1 MTAAPG
7 STDAMNSPVAH
18 DLIGRIDP
26 DRLVETACAYVSTP
40 SPTGDEQAMAERVR
54 AAFEQTGLTVT
65 WQEVEAGRPNVIGTL
80 EGAGGGSSL
89 MFNGHMDTSYSGRE
103 PHLRP
108 IPGFQPAAFVRD
120 GRIYGL
126 GISNMKGALA
136 CYLEAVRAVIDAG
149 LRLRGDV
156 LIACVVGEIE
166 KTQWGDEFQGR
177 EYRGYAAGSRYL
189 ATHGGIAD
197 MCILGEP
204 TEQRVVLG
212 HYGTMWARISTQGP
226 FVHTAFSTGRMAENS
241 IVRMREVIDDV
252 LAWIP
257 QWEERAAYRGC
268 QGVVNLGSLRGGYPW
283 RVSRTPH
290 RTDLFLDVRVPPT
303 MRMQEAKRAL
313 ADLVSELRLKY
324 PDYGLE
330 YEVYVTA
337 PGAEID
343 EAHPLIQAID
353 AGHEQVFGAAPERDV
368 VRWFS
373 DASALTRYG
382 IETVNYGTS
391 SGLPGPDG
399 ENLDIEGLVKIATV
413 YALAIAR
420 ICEVSS

>member
-1 MTAAPG
+1 
-7 STDAMNSPVAH
+7 
-18 DLIGRIDP
+18 
-26 DRLVETACAYVSTP
+26 
-40 SPTGDEQAMAERVR
+40 MAETVR
-54 AAFEQTGLTVT
+54 GAFEDTGLTT
-65 WQEVEAGRPNVIGTL
+65 AWQEVEEGRPNVLGTL
-80 EGAGGGSSL
+80 EGQGGGPTL

-103 PHLRP
+103 PHLRE
-108 IPGFQPAAFVRD
+108 IVGFQPRSLVRD

-136 CYLEAVRAVIDAG
+136 CYLEAVRAVRDAG
-149 LRLRGDV
+149 VRLKGDV

-166 KTQWGDEFQGR
+166 KTQWGEEFRGA

-189 ATHGGIAD
+189 PSHGGVAD

-212 HYGTMWARISTQGP
+212 HFGTMWARISTHGP
-226 FVHTAFSTGRMAENS
+226 FIHTAFSSGRMQENS
-241 IVRMREVIDDV
+241 IVRMRKVLDDV
-252 LAWIP
+252 LEWIP
-257 QWEERAAYRGC
+257 EWEERSRYRGLD
-268 QGVVNLGSLRGGYPW
+268 GVVNIGSLRGGYPW
-283 RVSRTPH
+283 RVSRTPN
-290 RTDLFLDVRVPPT
+290 RTDLFLDIRVPPT
-303 MRMQEAKRAL
+303 MPMPDAKRQL
-313 ADLVSELRLKY
+313 ADLVRELRAKY
-324 PDYGLE
+324 PDYGIE
-330 YEVYVTA
+330 YEVFVTA

-343 EAHPLIQAID
+343 EHHPLVQAID
-353 AGHEQVFGAAPERDV
+353 GGHERVFGRPPERDT

-413 YALAIAR
+413 YALTIPQ
-420 ICEVSS
+420 ICGVAG